1 MKRAAP
7 LIKFV
12 FLGYDI
18 SYPGAARF
26 IAVSIQKGEVFRKD
40 KSQIPDFERGKIF
53 RKSPFW
59 S

>member
-18 SYPGAARF
+18 SYPGEARF
-26 IAVSIQKGEVFRKD
+26 IAVSIQKGEIFRKD
-40 KSQIPDFERGKIF
+40 KEKV
-53 RKSPFW
+53 
-59 S
+59 